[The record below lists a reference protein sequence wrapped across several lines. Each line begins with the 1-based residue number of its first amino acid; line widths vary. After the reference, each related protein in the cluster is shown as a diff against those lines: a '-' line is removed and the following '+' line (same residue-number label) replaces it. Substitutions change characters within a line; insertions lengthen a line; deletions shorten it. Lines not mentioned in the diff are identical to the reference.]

1 MENKKFHLSSMI
13 LLGINGIIGSGIFLM
28 PGDAYKLFGAQS
40 IWIYLLDTLLVLSLA
55 LCMAEVSGMFDKSGG
70 DYIYAREAY
79 GEFIGFEVGVMKW
92 AISIIG
98 WAVMA
103 VGFATALGRFIPGAA
118 EGTLKNVIAVSILVG
133 LGIMN
138 LFGIEVAKVFNN
150 IITVGK
156 LVPMVLFIVIGI
168 LFMKGGNFVQVQPVE
183 MKNLGE
189 IVVLVFYAF
198 TGFESVA
205 VAAADMHNPKKNMP
219 ITIICSIL
227 ISSVIYVLVQTV
239 AVGNLGPGLSGSATP
254 VADAAGQFLG
264 NFGVMAISIGT
275 LVSIGGINVATAF
288 SAPRSGMALAEGGI
302 LPLVVAKKN
311 RFNQPY
317 VAIILTVLIAI
328 PLVVSGSFVQLAV
341 MSVISKFGQYI
352 PTSLSMIVFRLR
364 KKESTFRAPFG
375 FFLPVVAVSFSLW
388 MIGNAWVNDI
398 GKPIAQN
405 RVIVGLG
412 GFAVGVPLYFFSKY
426 MAKRRNEALA
436 DEIEK
441 NI

>member
-1 MENKKFHLSSMI
+1 MDKKKFHLPSMI
-13 LLGINGIIGSGIFLM
+13 LLGLNGIIGSGIFLL
-28 PGDAYKLFGAQS
+28 PGDAYRIFGAQS
-40 IWIYLLDTLLVLSLA
+40 IGIYLLDTLLVLALA
-55 LCMAEVSGMFDKSGG
+55 LSMAEVSGIFDKTGG

-79 GEFIGFEVGVMKW
+79 GEFVGFEVGVMKW

-103 VGFATALGRFIPGAA
+103 VGFATALGRFIPGAS
-118 EGTLKNVIAVSILVG
+118 EGALKNIIAISLLVG
-133 LGIMN
+133 LGIIN
-138 LFGIEVAKVFNN
+138 LFGIEVAKTLNN
-150 IITVGK
+150 LITIGK
-156 LVPMVLFIVIGI
+156 LIPMIFFIVIGI
-168 LFMKGGNFVQVQPVE
+168 FFIKGENFVQVHPVE

-205 VAAADMHNPKKNMP
+205 VAASDMHNPKKNMP
-219 ITIICSIL
+219 IAIISSIL

-239 AVGNLGPGLSGSATP
+239 AVGNLGPSLFGNPTP
-254 VADAAGQFLG
+254 VADAAGVFLG
-264 NFGVMAISIGT
+264 QFGVMAISIGT
-275 LVSIGGINVATAF
+275 LLSIGGINVATSF
-288 SAPRSGMALAEGGI
+288 SAPRSGVALAEGGI
-302 LPLVVAKKN
+302 LPPFVAAKN

-328 PLVVSGSFVQLAV
+328 PLVISGSFVQLAV

-375 FFLPVVAVSFSLW
+375 FFLPIVAVVFSFW
-388 MIGNAWVNDI
+388 MIYNAWINDI
-398 GKPIAQN
+398 GKPIHQN

-412 GFAVGVPLYFFSKY
+412 GFAVGIPLYFLSKY
-426 MAKRRNEALA
+426 MSKTVTKTQHP
-436 DEIEK
+436 K
-441 NI
+441 NTKE